1 MCHKL
6 LAMTRSPGIFSPAGG
21 PSQLS
26 PSRKDAPILP
36 AAWVAIPWVHFSV
49 LLGSPGLDTVASPGL
64 SRGEWNDDLELLA
77 AVLLTQP
84 RDERW
89 SARAEAEELCRASA
103 APHQRFPAPR
113 CPQVR
118 SGCCPAV
125 GPSAALCGLQRP
137 AAPVGP
143 GSAIPLLSVL
153 WWPDPEVPIG
163 LPVPGEAADSLAVGP
178 GGAALCH
185 VPWQNNVELMG
196 RCSFSLLQPPL
207 GPVGRGILQGVW
219 HKAQEGGCEPAEQG
233 QLVLAAAQ
241 RWLQSLQKVC
251 LHGTVWAASA
261 SEQRWMEHSS
271 SSRASANCTC
281 ASWLQLSQWSCS
293 EDGLASGCL
302 SQSSQ
307 RPPAL
312 SLCCC

>member
-1 MCHKL
+1 M
-6 LAMTRSPGIFSPAGG
+6 F
-21 PSQLS
+21 PSSQQLGSHSLGSLQCVQLS
-26 PSRKDAPILP
+26 L
-36 AAWVAIPWVHFSV
+36 V
-49 LLGSPGLDTVASPGL
+49 LGSPDLDTVASPGL

-163 LPVPGEAADSLAVGP
+163 LPVPGEAADSLAVGLHCAMCC
-178 GGAALCH
+178 GKT
-185 VPWQNNVELMG
+185 
-196 RCSFSLLQPPL
+196 
-207 GPVGRGILQGVW
+207 GRGILRGVW
-219 HKAQEGGCEPAEQG
+219 HEAQEGGDGPWWWPSAGCSPYRRCSCRG
-233 QLVLAAAQ
+233 QHELCWPVGRDRRDMTPPYRSPPTA
-241 RWLQSLQKVC
+241 RV
-251 LHGTVWAASA
+251 
-261 SEQRWMEHSS
+261 
-271 SSRASANCTC
+271 
-281 ASWLQLSQWSCS
+281 
-293 EDGLASGCL
+293 
-302 SQSSQ
+302 
-307 RPPAL
+307 PPASCWQL
-312 SLCCC
+312 PPD